1 MKHFG
6 PPSPSKALPLFTCT
20 SMLAFGSDTPF
31 KWVERAIEFVGQ
43 PGRRRCPC
51 LLPTAKYAA
60 RAAAM
65 PSSSTSTRAIL
76 LPGARPSAWL
86 NSSQSMG
93 CFAPVA
99 AGSAAARLLLRR
111 STHLRRSACS
121 RSLLD
126 CSVNRASR
134 QSAFMR
140 ALRSHFFL
148 IIAGGQAK
156 KRPFKAKPPAICRGK
171 NNITAVFGLRKSPHL
186 PPCSDNEGAGRGL
199 AHCR

>member
-1 MKHFG
+1 
-6 PPSPSKALPLFTCT
+6 
-20 SMLAFGSDTPF
+20 MLAFGADTPF

-51 LLPTAKYAA
+51 LLKTAKYAA

-65 PSSSTSTRAIL
+65 PSSSTSTRAIS

-86 NSSQSMG
+86 NSSQPMG

-99 AGSAAARLLLRR
+99 AGSAAARLPLRR
-111 STHLRRSACS
+111 SAHLRWSACS

-148 IIAGGQAK
+148 I
-156 KRPFKAKPPAICRGK
+156 
-171 NNITAVFGLRKSPHL
+171 FGLRTLLQKQL
-186 PPCSDNEGAGRGL
+186 LRLNDIFICCRLRAANETNL
-199 AHCR
+199 NHFQIPF

>member
-1 MKHFG
+1 MCLDTATSKFIQKKRPLMPLRKKGVGCALAVVEFPGGFDLVGVARAGILYFGVRHFG
-6 PPSPSKALPLFTCT
+6 PPSLSKALPLFTCK

-65 PSSSTSTRAIL
+65 PSSSTSMRAIL

-111 STHLRRSACS
+111 SAHLRWSACS
-121 RSLLD
+121 RPLLD
-126 CSVNRASR
+126 CSVNHASR

-140 ALRSHFFL
+140 TLRSHFFYNT
-148 IIAGGQAK
+148 Q
-156 KRPFKAKPPAICRGK
+156 
-171 NNITAVFGLRKSPHL
+171 
-186 PPCSDNEGAGRGL
+186 
-199 AHCR
+199 